1 MRSDSSAG
9 RSSSFPSPAGTRRV
23 PAGSAIRPT
32 GTTVSACRPRSSAC
46 VRMRRRAT
54 CRICPGSSMRRAEG
68 SRVPESEMTRP
79 FELIVDSEPRPDDVL
94 YLEDRIYEFNSAV
107 TGIGDGAWLSILA
120 RNGDRIVAGI
130 CGNTWGGCL
139 EIRQFWVEEAR
150 RRQGLGTRLFETAE
164 REARRRGC

>member
-1 MRSDSSAG
+1 
-9 RSSSFPSPAGTRRV
+9 
-23 PAGSAIRPT
+23 
-32 GTTVSACRPRSSAC
+32 
-46 VRMRRRAT
+46 
-54 CRICPGSSMRRAEG
+54 
-68 SRVPESEMTRP
+68 MTRP

-164 REARRRGC
+164 REARRRGCRQIVLSTFDFQAPAFYTRHGFEVLAVIDDHPRGHRNLLQRKRLDESR